1 MKANEQTIQQVDRA
15 IRKVAE
21 KFPLTGEAT
30 LLTDIHLRV
39 NQETGELLAFDD
51 EDKEINR
58 CVVEQWIDNKDDDF
72 FDEVAAFIRKRLHAH
87 AKLVDNL
94 GILKPYAFVL
104 EDEEKEPIAELYV
117 ADDDTVILSPIEVD
131 DLEKD
136 LDDFL
141 KDLLKD

>member
-1 MKANEQTIQQVDRA
+1 MKANAQTIQQVDRA

-72 FDEVAAFIRKRLHAH
+72 FDEVAAFIRKRLHAN

>member
-72 FDEVAAFIRKRLHAH
+72 FDEVAAFIRKRLNAN

>member
-72 FDEVAAFIRKRLHAH
+72 FDEVAAFIRKRLHANT
-87 AKLVDNL
+87 KLVDNL

>member
-1 MKANEQTIQQVDRA
+1 MKASEQTIQQVDRA
-15 IRKVAE
+15 IRKIAD
-21 KFPLTGEAT
+21 KFPVSGEAT

-39 NQETGELLAFDD
+39 NQETGELVAFDD
-51 EDKEINR
+51 EDEEINR
-58 CVVEQWIDNKDDDF
+58 CVVEQWIENKDDNF
-72 FDEVAAFIRKRLHAH
+72 FDEIAPFIRKRLQVHANV
-87 AKLVDNL
+87 VDNL

-117 ADDDTVILSPIEVD
+117 ADDETVILSPIEVD

-141 KDLLKD
+141 KNLLDD

>member
-1 MKANEQTIQQVDRA
+1 MFCWN
-15 IRKVAE
+15 
-21 KFPLTGEAT
+21 
-30 LLTDIHLRV
+30 
-39 NQETGELLAFDD
+39 
-51 EDKEINR
+51 
-58 CVVEQWIDNKDDDF
+58 
-72 FDEVAAFIRKRLHAH
+72 